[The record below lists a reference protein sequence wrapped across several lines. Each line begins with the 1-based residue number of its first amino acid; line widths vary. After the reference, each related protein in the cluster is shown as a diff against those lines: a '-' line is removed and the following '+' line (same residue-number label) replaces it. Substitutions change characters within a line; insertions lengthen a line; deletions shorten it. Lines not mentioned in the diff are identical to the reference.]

1 MSFTFHL
8 LPRGWQKFKAL
19 AVVLGGSGARL
30 YQYLP
35 PVDREVDG
43 RIKKCFHRKCLIF
56 PCLQSSEEHT
66 RPPPLCPLPTIYI
79 ILIPPLTP
87 RYFHQHLRHHLLEK
101 IIWLS
106 SILSQPGSLLYYSL
120 MLFSLDLIL
129 LSFHF
134 VVVLHSGCFCREK
147 PGNLAI

>member
-1 MSFTFHL
+1 MLWWYWWVAAISIF
-8 LPRGWQKFKAL
+8 
-19 AVVLGGSGARL
+19 AR
-30 YQYLP
+30 
-35 PVDREVDG
+35 VDREVEG

-66 RPPPLCPLPTIYI
+66 RPPPPLCPLPTIYI

-134 VVVLHSGCFCREK
+134 VVVLRSCCFCREK